1 MAKSATATRKRIEKV
16 RQETREQIE
25 HDARVRA
32 QVEAEMRQ
40 KYAKKRIQRTP
51 SPEEVAVQADIAEG
65 RVMDVK
71 FTNHLDEGADVH
83 FVHGGFDC
91 HFFDGREYKDI
102 PITVINFVNS
112 KMFPN
117 DSYEVDPETRMI
129 KRTKKGY
136 KPRCGLVPTNIDLA
150 AVAKMK
156 QAASDKLAKK
166 KTPDAK
172 PPAEG

>member
-1 MAKSATATRKRIEKV
+1 MSKATAAPTRERIAK
-16 RQETREQIE
+16 ETREQIE
-25 HDARVRA
+25 HDAKIRA
-32 QVEAEMRQ
+32 QVEAEMQ
-40 KYAKKRIQRTP
+40 EKYAKKRKQRTP

-83 FVHGGFDC
+83 FTHGGFEC
-91 HFFDGREYKDI
+91 HFIDGEEHKAV

-117 DSYEVDPETRMI
+117 NSYIVDPNTRQI
-129 KRTKKGY
+129 TRVKQGY
-136 KPRCGLVPTNIDLA
+136 KPRCGLVPVGIDLA
-150 AVAKMK
+150 AVAQMQNK
-156 QAASDKLAKK
+156 KLQNK